1 MDWDLFIGLF
11 RLKDG
16 KNNFFF
22 HCCCLFLLIFSYFTS
37 DLQNEFHNRVVKE
50 LKTVLR
56 NAEKLRERFSQRLMK
71 YTKSL
76 QDKRTRDKLTQSKAI
91 SDTSLV
97 IHSYTDKLNAL
108 YMKEM
113 QSFVRNLKEKLIQ
126 GQQLSSSQGD
136 KPEVREI
143 NCSSFCF
150 FALLILLSVICLDE
164 RK

>member
-1 MDWDLFIGLF
+1 LFH
-11 RLKDG
+11 LKDG
-16 KNNFFF
+16 KNN
-22 HCCCLFLLIFSYFTS
+22 CFLLIISFDSLHFTS

-91 SDTSLV
+91 SDTALV

-108 YMKEM
+108 FMKEM

-126 GQQLSSSQGD
+126 GQQLSSSSQGD
-136 KPEVREI
+136 KTEVPESI
-143 NCSSFCF
+143 
-150 FALLILLSVICLDE
+150 ALIFLLLF
-164 RK
+164 